1 MNRHYRSSLL
11 VAKNVGENFYL
22 REYLNMRV
30 SAKVFK
36 NLISS
41 QKSPVIKRWL
51 PVKNSSK

>member
-30 SAKVFK
+30 SAKVYK